1 MKISSLLKI
10 LVLVLLLS
18 SCASKKNAS
27 SSKGKT
33 SSSKHILK
41 SKNNSLEDFANLLEV
56 SKKDLKN
63 EKLYFYI
70 DNWLGTPHKMG
81 GTTKSG
87 IDCSGFVSNVYTE
100 IYKEK
105 LPRTSRDMADEIKNK
120 KIDKLKEGDLVFF
133 AFGGGKIDH
142 VGIYLHNKRFVHV
155 SSKKGVIISNLE
167 DVWYSKYFVK
177 SGSVF

>member
-1 MKISSLLKI
+1 
-10 LVLVLLLS
+10 
-18 SCASKKNAS
+18 
-27 SSKGKT
+27 
-33 SSSKHILK
+33 
-41 SKNNSLEDFANLLEV
+41 
-56 SKKDLKN
+56 
-63 EKLYFYI
+63 
-70 DNWLGTPHKMG
+70 MG

-142 VGIYLHNKRFVHV
+142 VGIYLHNNRFVHV
-155 SSKKGVIISNLE
+155 NRKKGVIISNLE

-177 SGSVF
+177 SGTFF

>member
-1 MKISSLLKI
+1 MKISNFIKIFVLLI
-10 LVLVLLLS
+10 LLS
-18 SCASKKNAS
+18 SCVSKKNATAT
-27 SSKGKT
+27 KNT
-33 SSSKHILK
+33 SSSNYVLK
-41 SKNNSLEDFANLLEV
+41 SKKNSLDDFAKFMNIE
-56 SKKDLKN
+56 KKDLKN

-100 IYKEK
+100 IYNEK
-105 LPRTSRDMADEIKNK
+105 LPRTSREMADQIKSK
-120 KIDKLKEGDLVFF
+120 KQDKLKEGDLVFF

-142 VGIYLHNKRFVHV
+142 VGIYLHNNRFVHV

-167 DVWYSKYFVK
+167 ESWYSKYFVK

>member
-1 MKISSLLKI
+1 MKISNFIKIFVLLI
-10 LVLVLLLS
+10 LLS
-18 SCASKKNAS
+18 SCASKKNATAT
-27 SSKGKT
+27 KNT
-33 SSSKHILK
+33 SSSNYVLK
-41 SKNNSLEDFANLLEV
+41 SKKNSLDDFAKFMNVE
-56 SKKDLKN
+56 KKDLKN
-63 EKLYFYI
+63 EELYFYI

-100 IYKEK
+100 IYNEK
-105 LPRTSRDMADEIKNK
+105 LPRTSREMADQIKSK
-120 KIDKLKEGDLVFF
+120 KQDKLKEGDLVFF

-142 VGIYLHNKRFVHV
+142 VGIYLHNNRFVHV

-167 DVWYSKYFVK
+167 ESWYSKYYVK

>member
-1 MKISSLLKI
+1 M
-10 LVLVLLLS
+10 S
-18 SCASKKNAS
+18 SCVSKKNATAT
-27 SSKGKT
+27 KNT
-33 SSSKHILK
+33 SSSNYVLK
-41 SKNNSLEDFANLLEV
+41 SKKNSLDDFAKFMNIE
-56 SKKDLKN
+56 KKDLKN

-100 IYKEK
+100 IYNEK
-105 LPRTSRDMADEIKNK
+105 LPRTSREMADQIKSK
-120 KIDKLKEGDLVFF
+120 KQDKLKEGDLVFF

-142 VGIYLHNKRFVHV
+142 VGIYLHNNRFVHV

-167 DVWYSKYFVK
+167 ESWYSKYFVK
-177 SGSVF
+177 SGSIL

>member
-1 MKISSLLKI
+1 MKISSFFKI
-10 LVLVLLLS
+10 LALVLLLS
-18 SCASKKNAS
+18 SCASKKS
-27 SSKGKT
+27 TSFSKRKT
-33 SSSKHILK
+33 SSSKYVLK

-70 DNWLGTPHKMG
+70 DNWLGAPHKMG

-100 IYKEK
+100 IYNTKI
-105 LPRTSRDMADEIKNK
+105 PRTSRDMADEIKSK

-142 VGIYLHNKRFVHV
+142 VGIYLHNNRFVHV

-167 DVWYSKYFVK
+167 DAWYSKYFVK
-177 SGSVF
+177 SGSFF

>member
-1 MKISSLLKI
+1 MKISNFIKIFVLLI
-10 LVLVLLLS
+10 LLS
-18 SCASKKNAS
+18 SCVSKKNATAT
-27 SSKGKT
+27 KNT
-33 SSSKHILK
+33 SSSNYVLK
-41 SKNNSLEDFANLLEV
+41 SKKNSLDDFAKFMNIE
-56 SKKDLKN
+56 KKDLKN

-100 IYKEK
+100 IYNEK
-105 LPRTSRDMADEIKNK
+105 LPRTSREMADQIKSK
-120 KIDKLKEGDLVFF
+120 KQDKLKEGDLVFF

-142 VGIYLHNKRFVHV
+142 VGIYLHNNRFVHV

-167 DVWYSKYFVK
+167 ESWYSKYFVK
-177 SGSVF
+177 SGSIL